1 MYKVVIVDDEPI
13 IVEGLSRVIK
23 WEYYD
28 CQIAGT
34 AFDGKEGLELIEKKK
49 PDIVFT
55 DIAMPGM
62 QGLQMITSLRVE
74 HPDMMFTILTG
85 YRDFEFAQTAIN
97 LGVSRFL
104 LKPSNLSELEEAVR
118 FMVNK
123 LEKRKQGTTFIDDE
137 MQDCAGSFL
146 VKNALDYLDEH
157 YAEKLTL
164 SELAEK
170 MYVSQWH
177 LSKLLNGHTKKSFCD
192 LLNEVRIREAKQLL
206 NDLSLRVGDV
216 ADQVG
221 FLDIA
226 HFSRVFK
233 KYTGMSANEYRNRKL
248 G

>member
-1 MYKVVIVDDEPI
+1 
-13 IVEGLSRVIK
+13 
-23 WEYYD
+23 
-28 CQIAGT
+28 
-34 AFDGKEGLELIEKKK
+34 
-49 PDIVFT
+49 
-55 DIAMPGM
+55 
-62 QGLQMITSLRVE
+62 
-74 HPDMMFTILTG
+74 
-85 YRDFEFAQTAIN
+85 
-97 LGVSRFL
+97 
-104 LKPSNLSELEEAVR
+104 
-118 FMVNK
+118 MVNK

-137 MQDCAGSFL
+137 MQGCAGSFL

-216 ADQVG
+216 AVQVG